1 MGKVIRGC
9 RKGKGSV
16 FRSHVSK
23 RIGAV
28 KLRVLDYAE
37 REGYVKGVIK
47 EVRIISMLVCRRKSY
62 LGTCWQERC
71 LAAHQ
76 LSSAELILPL

>member
-1 MGKVIRGC
+1 MGKVILVC

-16 FRSHVSK
+16 YRSHVTK

-28 KLRVLDYAE
+28 KLRVLDFAE

-47 EVRIISMLVCRRKSY
+47 EVRLRSPLRAPLPASLNNPTRRRARLVSP
-62 LGTCWQERC
+62 
-71 LAAHQ
+71 
-76 LSSAELILPL
+76 LP

>member
-1 MGKVIRGC
+1 MQMGKVIRGC

-47 EVRIISMLVCRRKSY
+47 EVRCR
-62 LGTCWQERC
+62 
-71 LAAHQ
+71 
-76 LSSAELILPL
+76 

>member
-16 FRSHVSK
+16 FKSHTTK

-28 KLRVLDYAE
+28 NMRKWDFAE
-37 REGYVKGVIK
+37 KNGYVKGVVK
-47 EVRIISMLVCRRKSY
+47 KVRSLSVCDPKGCY
-62 LGTCWQERC
+62 LTD
-71 LAAHQ
+71 
-76 LSSAELILPL
+76 

>member
-1 MGKVIRGC
+1 MGKVILVC

-16 FRSHVSK
+16 YRSHVTK

-28 KLRVLDYAE
+28 KLRVLDFAE

-47 EVRIISMLVCRRKSY
+47 EVRLLSPSTCAPPSQLEYPHAPPSKWSRRFAD
-62 LGTCWQERC
+62 L
-71 LAAHQ
+71 
-76 LSSAELILPL
+76 LIL